1 MSQELSTK
9 SETEDITSQL
19 IQALVKRSLVES
31 CLIEEL
37 LENRD
42 KAVDLARKQIQG
54 KCYYINYYE
63 SKLKIFNTYTKEEL
77 YSIDLPG
84 KSSEFNPADFD
95 DWGNAAVIINNEEL
109 QKEGEIPY
117 DNKNN
122 YGIVLKDNKSYL
134 YNPHIDYQNLLGL
147 TKNYIFG
154 SIPKKSKSGLPYDMY
169 FSDDY
174 SMLCITNRDE
184 GKIYLFDV
192 ELSVFR
198 DEINVRNPGVNKTIN
213 VAISTL
219 NKKIYITD
227 SATPILSIYD
237 LNTKTLTKKNLN
249 IGILGN
255 ICLSPDEKSI
265 YVVVM
270 KPEQSLK
277 NIDLNKLTE
286 IKNFPLKGELFSI
299 GDDPC
304 DLLTLSPDKKHL
316 FSMTFLN
323 DPNPFTPVI
332 SVIDTEKNKP
342 IKRFS
347 IKDEAKPIN
356 LCFEDINP
364 VGPVNKTI
372 EDMLVENKLFSINK
386 LRDLKNAILNGEEDA
401 FDSAEENENFVEIE
415 GEELEFELRRE
426 DTTNST
432 GAYSGIFP
440 KKINHI
446 FISKKAN
453 KHIKECLADS
463 FWLKHEID
471 LREIPQIQPS
481 LDAVVEK
488 IRVKL
493 EDYDLEVVEIK
504 GFYDKNLA
512 LEGVI
517 LREFILEML
526 DEEES
531 ENRKQ
536 IKTVPTNCPNC
547 SAPLLGAWDCATCG
561 FEIEK
566 PEDAIKRKIASVDP
580 LSNLAKGNMLLI
592 DPLNGELFEIDS
604 FKVPVWKTSKH
615 HLGIKSIT
623 SAIRLENM
631 NTLILDGIAGEIIEI
646 TPKGKIARKLTIGG
660 EDQFALNNPSFFTLV
675 NYDHFLI
682 ADTGNHRVIET
693 DHEGKVIWQYGRIG
707 MPGLEPPLLNSPTYV
722 QKTFDGTYL
731 ITDSGNNRVIE
742 ITRYL
747 DIDSGIHKVKIAW
760 EYGKEKNIIAGE
772 IDHDSM
778 LNEPTMAQKDLAG
791 NITILDYG
799 NKRILEV
806 STEKKLNW
814 QYFTNTGDETTSI
827 SHPEKFTRM
836 KNKDIMLAGDGKYV
850 QFMPSAN
857 NRIVWTSTRKEMAL
871 KNSFSSVVEN
881 PLLKIKVKY
890 GAAPQIR
897 VRVPKYE
904 IRTPEELEKELEI
917 IIAKKMMEA
926 TIAPPLWVDSEKP
939 MAFLTSGKVV
949 QPMPILI
956 IDKVNNKI
964 MMADREANVFW
975 SYGDNKVEKL
985 VRVKTAHITPQKTVL
1000 ITNAKQLMEITH
1012 DKLSDYYFQA
1022 ERETNLSKNEVLV
1035 SDINERI
1042 WVYPCQAE
1050 SAVSL
1055 ANGNILIS
1063 ESKKCKVIEVTKEN
1077 KVVWEHQHTVR
1088 NAIASYATRLINGN
1102 TLIAYSSIHMVVE
1115 VSPDHK
1121 IVWSFGED
1129 RIAADDG
1136 KHLSFPEF
1144 ASRLDNGNTLIADTK
1159 NGRVI
1164 EVAHYGEILWECRG
1178 TDLIKLISPN
1188 FVSRSKDGNTFIVHG
1203 GNREL
1208 IEVDK
1213 KCNLVWKLVLPLQK

>member
-1 MSQELSTK
+1 MDQKVSVRP
-9 SETEDITSQL
+9 ETEDVTSLL

-37 LENRD
+37 IENRD

-54 KCYYINYYE
+54 KCYAIDYYE
-63 SKLKIFNTYTKEEL
+63 KKLKIFDTYTKEEL
-77 YSIDLPG
+77 YSIGLPG
-84 KSSEFNPADFD
+84 KPSEFNPADFD
-95 DWGNAAVIINNEEL
+95 DWGTDAVILNTQEL
-109 QKEGEIPY
+109 QKEGGIPY

-122 YGIVLKDNKSYL
+122 YGIVLKDGKSFL
-134 YNPHIDYQNLLGL
+134 YNSDIDRQSLLGL
-147 TKNYIFG
+147 TSNYVFG
-154 SIPKKSKSGLPYDMY
+154 SIPKKSKTGLPYDMY
-169 FSDDY
+169 FADDY
-174 SMLCITNRDE
+174 SLLCITNRDE
-184 GKIYLFDV
+184 GKIYIFDV
-192 ELSVFR
+192 ALSIFR
-198 DEINVRNPGVNKTIN
+198 DEITVRNQGISKTIN
-213 VAISTL
+213 IAISTI
-219 NKKIYITD
+219 NKKLYITD
-227 SATPILSIYD
+227 SATPLLNIYD

-249 IGILGN
+249 MGILGN
-255 ICLSPDEKSI
+255 LCLSPDEKSI

-270 KPEQSLK
+270 KPEQNLK
-277 NIDLNKLTE
+277 NIDINKLTE

-304 DLLTLSPDKKHL
+304 DLLTLSPDKKYL
-316 FSMTFLN
+316 FSMTFIN

-347 IKDEAKPIN
+347 LKDESKPIN
-356 LCFEDINP
+356 LCFEDVNP

-386 LRDLKNAILNGEEDA
+386 LRDLKNAILNGEEDS
-401 FDSAEENENFVEIE
+401 FDAVEESENFVEIE
-415 GEELEFELRRE
+415 GEELAFELRK
-426 DTTNST
+426 DNNPAAT

-440 KKINHI
+440 KKVNHV
-446 FISKKAN
+446 FMPKRAN

-463 FWLKHEID
+463 FWMKHEID
-471 LREIPQIQPS
+471 LREIPQIQES
-481 LDAVVEK
+481 LDGLVEK
-488 IRVKL
+488 IRMKL

-504 GFYDKNLA
+504 AFYDKKLA

-547 SAPLLGAWDCATCG
+547 GAPLLGAWDCATCG

-592 DPLNGELFEIDS
+592 DPANGELFEVDS

-615 HLGIKSIT
+615 QLGVKSIT

-631 NTLILDGIAGEIIEI
+631 NTMILDGVAGEILEV
-646 TPKGKIARKLTIGG
+646 TPKGKIARKLTID
-660 EDQFALNNPSFFTLV
+660 EDEFPLNHPSFFTLV
-675 NYDHFLI
+675 NYDHLLI

-707 MPGLEPPLLNSPTYV
+707 MSGLEPPLLNSPSYV
-722 QKTFDGTYL
+722 QKTYDGTYL
-731 ITDSGNNRVIE
+731 IADAGNNRVIE

-747 DIDSGIHKVKIAW
+747 DIDSGTHKIKVTW
-760 EYGKEKNIIAGE
+760 EYGREKNIIAGE

-806 STEKKLNW
+806 SSEKKINW
-814 QYFTNTGDETTSI
+814 QYYTETGDESSSI

-871 KNSFSSVVEN
+871 KNGFVSSIDNNVIKV
-881 PLLKIKVKY
+881 KVKY
-890 GAAPQIR
+890 GATPQIR

-917 IIAKKMMEA
+917 IIAQKMMEA

-939 MAFLTSGKVV
+939 MSFLSPGKKAL
-949 QPMPILI
+949 PIPVLI

-985 VRVKTAHITPQKTVL
+985 VRVKNANITPEKTVL
-1000 ITNAKQLMEITH
+1000 ITNAKQLMEVTH
-1012 DKLSDYYFQA
+1012 DKLRDYYFQA
-1022 ERETNLSKNEVLV
+1022 EHETNLSKNEILV
-1035 SDINERI
+1035 SDVSERI
-1042 WVYPCQAE
+1042 WEYECHAE
-1050 SAVSL
+1050 SAVRL
-1055 ANGNILIS
+1055 NNGNTLVS
-1063 ESKKCKVIEVTKEN
+1063 DSKKCKVMEITKDY
-1077 KVVWEHQHTVR
+1077 KVVWEHQHTIR
-1088 NAIASYATRLINGN
+1088 NAIASHATRLINGN
-1102 TLIAYSSIHMVVE
+1102 TLIAYSSVHMVVE
-1115 VSPDHK
+1115 VTPDHK
-1121 IVWSFGED
+1121 VVWSFGED
-1129 RIAADDG
+1129 RIAADDS
-1136 KHLSFPEF
+1136 KHLSFPEY
-1144 ASRLDNGNTLIADTK
+1144 ACRMDNGNTLIADTK
-1159 NGRVI
+1159 NGRII
-1164 EVAHYGEILWECRG
+1164 EVAPYGEILWECRG
-1178 TDLIKLISPN
+1178 TDLIRLISPSY
-1188 FVSRSKDGNTFIVHG
+1188 VSRSKDGNTYIVHG

-1213 KCNLVWKLVLPLQK
+1213 KCDLVWKLVLPLQR